1 LRGVGVRV
9 VEVDRLLI
17 IGCGM
22 PVIHQDQVGP
32 DPVAEPLQLKTP
44 VLPPARYFFRNRI
57 MSRGAKKS
65 SRRRRRAVGVTPFPG
80 AS

>member
-22 PVIHQDQVGP
+22 PVIHQDQAGP

-44 VLPPARYFFRNRI
+44 VLPPARYFCRNRI
-57 MSRGAKKS
+57 MSRE
-65 SRRRRRAVGVTPFPG
+65 RRRAAAG
-80 AS
+80 AGAPLE